1 MQVHSIC
8 NKKFNAHICKQ
19 GIHNQ
24 WEGSIWCM
32 RVLLRSQKRKMTP
45 AKVWMQTNPKIS
57 VV

>member
-24 WEGSIWCM
+24 WEGSIW
-32 RVLLRSQKRKMTP
+32 SKRKMTP